1 MCMQA
6 CVHTCVRLCVH
17 VCVRQT
23 LNSISFSGSANGH
36 VQEEWAHFAD
46 LVLGWALDP
55 STVTGPEINAP
66 GLFRGLSG
74 EGEPPTPGAPV
85 YSASSDAAWENLT
98 NSDYHR

>member
-1 MCMQA
+1 MG
-6 CVHTCVRLCVH
+6 HTTIQV
-17 VCVRQT
+17 
-23 LNSISFSGSANGH
+23 LNSMRFAGSANGH
-36 VQEEWAHFAD
+36 VKEEWAHFAD

-55 STVTGPEINAP
+55 STVTGPGVHPP

-85 YSASSDAAWENLT
+85 YSASSDAAWENLV